1 MIEINLIPA
10 QYKKKKSTGL
20 LGGSRIPPEVVVGSA
35 GGLLILLVIF
45 HIALL
50 FINVSKLAQQKSLN
64 KKWEEMQP
72 QKIAV
77 DIILNQ
83 LRELQA
89 NIKTINEAT
98 KKDGLEW
105 AEKLNIISDSLPKGV
120 WLSKLSLKDDV
131 LFIEGSAVSK
141 QQREMINV
149 HLFDSNLKSNKNFL
163 EHFKDFEPGSIQ
175 RRKVQNMEMAD
186 FLITIKLNE
195 R

>member
-10 QYKKKKSTGL
+10 QYKKKKKAGL

-45 HIALL
+45 HIVLL
-50 FINVSKLAQQKSLN
+50 FINVSKLTQQKSLS

-72 QKIAV
+72 QKAAV

-89 NIKTINEAT
+89 NIKTINQVT

-120 WLSKLSLKDDV
+120 WLSKLSLKDNV

-141 QQREMINV
+141 QQKEMINV

-175 RRKVQNMEMAD
+175 RRKIQNMDVAD
-186 FLITIKLNE
+186 FLITIKLK
-195 R
+195 